1 MKRFLLGLFSLCL
14 LVACD
19 PPSQHD
25 PVRYGEVKV
34 WLGPGWLNYD
44 RQRIEQQLTYLH
56 RLGPAFSLT
65 TDQDAANVLL
75 YRFESPNCEL
85 FGAGRW
91 FQGSRRV
98 EIDPVCTQGDTV
110 FRMTVGHE
118 IGHVLGMGHVCLRDR
133 EVPNC
138 SPVGYGQAM
147 MNPFIWERDDAEFW
161 VAQEEPTE
169 LDLAEF
175 RRVRR

>member
-1 MKRFLLGLFSLCL
+1 MKRFLLGLLSLCL

-25 PVRYGEVKV
+25 SVRYGEVKV

-118 IGHVLGMGHVCLRDR
+118 IGHALGMGHVCTRDR
-133 EVPNC
+133 EVPDC
-138 SPVGYGQAM
+138 SPVGHGQAM